1 MENAIVGREGELALA
16 DGFLD
21 RLPTGPSALVIVGEA
36 GIGKTTLWLETVREA
51 KSRSFRVL
59 EARPAGSEVKL
70 SYAALADLVGSGFD
84 ETRSSLP
91 RVQERAM
98 AAALLRAETDEP
110 APARTT
116 ATALVGVLTALA
128 EQGPLLLAIDDVQW
142 LDPASE
148 EALAFAVRRLPP
160 QLGLLVARR
169 SDPSDE
175 LPLDLGRAL
184 PPDRVELLVPAP
196 LTLAGLHHLIK
207 SNLETS
213 LPRPLLVRLAEASG
227 GNPFFA
233 LEIGRVLAQRADEYT
248 GGEPLPVPRRLEEL
262 VGARVDDLS
271 ASARHVVLAA
281 AAIPSPT
288 PSNLALALPAEDTGA
303 ALLEAEEAGVLIGER
318 GRIRF
323 AHPLL
328 ASAIYGAASD
338 ERRRQLHGHLA
349 AVVSD
354 PEERAHHLALGA
366 TEPDEEVAAELEQVA
381 ERAAM
386 RGAPDAAAQ
395 LLGASARLTP
405 ETHPDELARRR
416 LAQAAAALAAGDVG
430 GARVLAEDAAASK
443 VASIRA
449 QGEYLL
455 GEILW
460 VGGTWGPATDHL
472 QAALEAAPDDESLAA
487 RIYPKLVNFTVAHD
501 PARGVEHAKAALRSL
516 DPEHA
521 PGAVAS
527 VVFDRFWAGLLLGQ
541 SDQPELLERWR
552 ELEAKAGSEAPKSV
566 IPLIHLHSVDDF
578 EAARAR
584 HALEDEWYR
593 LRGDDGW
600 RAERQAHR
608 SFVEFRAGDWD
619 EAERLVEESCAVVA
633 QHERPGPWTM
643 AFRFRA
649 IVDAGRGRTERA
661 RATLLPL
668 IDDAERSGRAWWKAL
683 MLSSLG
689 FVEFAAGDHRAV
701 EQTLTRLRETLE
713 TIGTRDMVPDR
724 SEPFHIESLLVLGEH
739 ERARN
744 VLARLEERGRIYP
757 RLWITATLPR
767 ARALVLAAE
776 GDVETALDELAA
788 LDIDAAS
795 TLPFDLAWT
804 LLVQGRLQ
812 RRIKRKRLAADS
824 LARALT
830 IFEQLGAPAWIEQ
843 TRTELRRVGLRRAPE
858 GLTPTERR
866 VAELAAS
873 GLTNREV
880 ASAAFMSPKTV
891 QANLTRVYRKLGI
904 RSRAELGA
912 RMSQQTQDGSA
923 QT

>member
-1 MENAIVGREGELALA
+1 METAIVGREGELALV
-16 DGFLD
+16 DGFLN

-36 GIGKTTLWLETVREA
+36 GIGKTTLWLETVRAA
-51 KSRSFRVL
+51 KARAFRVL
-59 EARPAGSEVKL
+59 EARPAESEVKL

-84 ETRSSLP
+84 ETRASLP
-91 RVQERAM
+91 LVQERAM
-98 AAALLRAETDEP
+98 ASALLRSETDEP

-116 ATALVGVLTALA
+116 ATALVGVLNALA
-128 EQGPLLLAIDDVQW
+128 EQEPILLAIDDVHW
-142 LDPASE
+142 LDLASE
-148 EALAFAVRRLPP
+148 EALAFAVRRLPA

-169 SDPSDE
+169 SDPSEE

-184 PPDRVELLVPAP
+184 PPDRVDLLVPPP
-196 LTLAGLHHLIK
+196 LTLAGLHHLIR
-207 SNLETS
+207 SNLGTS
-213 LPRPLLVRLAEASG
+213 LPRPLLVRLAEGSG

-233 LEIGRVLAQRADEYT
+233 LEIGRVLASRADEYSA
-248 GGEPLPVPRRLEEL
+248 GEPLPVPRRLEEL
-262 VGARVDDLS
+262 VGARVDGLS
-271 ASARHVVLAA
+271 AAARHVVLAA
-281 AAIPSPT
+281 AAIPRPT
-288 PSNLALALPAEDTGA
+288 ASNLAAALPADDTGA

-328 ASAIYGAASD
+328 ASVIYGSASD

-349 AVVSD
+349 AVVAD
-354 PEERAHHLALGA
+354 PEERAHHLALSA
-366 TEPDEEVAAELEQVA
+366 TEPDEQVAAELERVA
-381 ERAAM
+381 EQAAK
-386 RGAPDAAAQ
+386 RGAPDAAAE

-405 ETHPDELARRR
+405 ENQPDRLARRR
-416 LAQAAAALAAGDVG
+416 LGQATAALAAGDVG
-430 GARVLAEDAAASK
+430 GARALAEGAAASP
-443 VASIRA
+443 VAAIRA

-460 VGGTWGPATDHL
+460 IGGTWGPATEHL
-472 QAALEAAPDDESLAA
+472 QAALAAAPGDENLAA
-487 RIYPKLVNFTVAHD
+487 RIYPKLVTFTVAHD
-501 PARGVEHAKAALRSL
+501 PARGVEYAEAALETL
-516 DPEHA
+516 DPEWA
-521 PGAVAS
+521 AGAIAS

-541 SDQPELLERWR
+541 GEDPGLLERWR
-552 ELEAKAGSEAPKSV
+552 GLEAKAGPEAPMSV
-566 IPLIHLHSVDDF
+566 IPLIHFHSVDDF
-578 EAARAR
+578 EAARER
-584 HALEDEWYR
+584 HVAEDEWYR

-608 SFVEFRAGDWD
+608 SFVEFRAGCWD

-643 AFRFRA
+643 SFRFRA

-683 MLSSLG
+683 MLSSLA

-701 EQTLTRLRETLE
+701 DQTVTRLGETLE

-739 ERARN
+739 ERARA

-776 GDVETALDELAA
+776 GNVEAALAELDEL
-788 LDIDAAS
+788 DVDTAS
-795 TLPFDLAWT
+795 KLPFDLGWT

-812 RRIKRKRLAADS
+812 RRLKRKRLAADS
-824 LARALT
+824 LARALA
-830 IFEQLGAPAWIEQ
+830 IFEQLGAPAWIDQ
-843 TRTELRRVGLRRAPE
+843 TRTELGRVGLRRAPE
-858 GLTPTERR
+858 GLTPTELR

-912 RMSQQTQDGSA
+912 RMSRQTEDGRA